1 MFFFFE
7 GEFPV
12 LQSGED
18 VLTTPSKIMDYLRE
32 KVCGLFIRAGR
43 RGKCFLFCNKI

>member
-1 MFFFFE
+1 MFGENSFLFVVLQYVCVSL

-18 VLTTPSKIMDYLRE
+18 ILTTPSKIMDYMRE
-32 KVCGLFIRAGR
+32 KVSIHR
-43 RGKCFLFCNKI
+43 